1 MPEQPRDVLPARPA
15 ADRAPAT
22 RLTRGGFAAVTATG
36 VALASHL
43 AAGGTMPGPL
53 GVLIPLL
60 LSFSVCAVLA
70 GVSLPWLRL
79 SGSVAVSQVLFHTLF
94 SLGTATAGPTVALHD
109 HSAGAG
115 VVMGEGH
122 LTHGGPGMVLA
133 HVAAGIV
140 TVLALRHG
148 ESIVAR
154 LSTAV
159 SRVLAR
165 WRPSMPSGPRI
176 VRPTRLT
183 ITPVRRVVATARLD
197 LSGLS
202 RRGPPVA
209 TCSVLR

>member
-1 MPEQPRDVLPARPA
+1 MPDQPCDVLITHPA
-15 ADRAPAT
+15 A
-22 RLTRGGFAAVTATG
+22 RLTRGAFAAVISTG

-43 AAGGTMPGPL
+43 AAGGTTPGPL

-94 SLGTATAGPTVALHD
+94 SLGTAAPGPTVALHD

-115 VVMGEGH
+115 MVVGEAH
-122 LTHGGPGMVLA
+122 MTHGGPWMVLA
-133 HVAAGIV
+133 HMVAGIV
-140 TVLALRHG
+140 TVLALRHS

-154 LSTAV
+154 LTTV
-159 SRVLAR
+159 VFRVLAR
-165 WRPSMPSGPRI
+165 WRPDMPSASGI

-183 ITPVRRVVATARLD
+183 ITPVHRVVPTVRFD
-197 LSGLS
+197 LGGLS
-202 RRGPPVA
+202 RRGPPA
-209 TCSVLR
+209 LACSVPR